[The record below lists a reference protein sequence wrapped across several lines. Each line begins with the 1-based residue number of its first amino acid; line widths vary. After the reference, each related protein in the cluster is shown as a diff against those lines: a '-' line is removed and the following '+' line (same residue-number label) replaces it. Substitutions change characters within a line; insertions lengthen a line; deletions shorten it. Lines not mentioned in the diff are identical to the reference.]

1 METRIIW
8 SSSVTGP
15 PRIAVN
21 AIAVETVELA
31 SSADY
36 REDYAV
42 FVLAR
47 HVISRRPRFPE
58 KVDFLNLNEPFEV
71 VFTASMRAKRD
82 IRSSTCIDFLFSR
95 AWLRPKSQELKGRDC
110 QVW

>member
-1 METRIIW
+1 MEIRIIW
-8 SSSVTGP
+8 SSSATGP

-47 HVISRRPRFPE
+47 HVISRR
-58 KVDFLNLNEPFEV
+58 
-71 VFTASMRAKRD
+71 AA
-82 IRSSTCIDFLFSR
+82 FSR
-95 AWLRPKSQELKGRDC
+95 KGRFS
-110 QVW
+110 